1 MKKRSAILL
10 ALGLVG
16 ALAVGGSGVT
26 LGLTGLSTSEAS
38 PRTTHAKPIVK
49 TVRRTTTVHRKA
61 PAGPAV
67 VIAGQAASG
76 PSVSAGSSTSAWSDD
91 DGEFENEFENE
102 NEVENEVET
111 AGDEGHDEHS
121 GDDLSS
127 TP

>member
-16 ALAVGGSGVT
+16 ALAVGGLGVT

-38 PRTTHAKPIVK
+38 PRTSHVKPIVK

-67 VIAGQAASG
+67 IVTRPAFGS
-76 PSVSAGSSTSAWSDD
+76 SVSGASTSTWSDD
-91 DGEFENEFENE
+91 DGEFENEGE
-102 NEVENEVET
+102 NEVENEVEN
-111 AGDEGHDEHS
+111 EIEHS
-121 GDDLSS
+121 GDDLSG

>member
-38 PRTTHAKPIVK
+38 PRTRHAKPIVK
-49 TVRRTTTVHRKA
+49 TVRRTSTVHRKA

-67 VIAGQAASG
+67 LIAVQAASG

-91 DGEFENEFENE
+91 DGEVENEFENE
-102 NEVENEVET
+102 NEVEA
-111 AGDEGHDEHS
+111 AGDEGHDELS

-127 TP
+127 AP